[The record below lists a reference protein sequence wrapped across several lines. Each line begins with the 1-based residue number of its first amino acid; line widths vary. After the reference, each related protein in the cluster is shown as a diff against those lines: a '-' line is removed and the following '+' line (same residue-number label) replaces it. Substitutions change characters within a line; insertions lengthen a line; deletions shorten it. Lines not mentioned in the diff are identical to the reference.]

1 MHAMRVS
8 KYLMLLPALV
18 LPSVAGCS
26 HTVQFPS
33 ELANARLAYERVVEG
48 PAAMVDADRLHEAK
62 DALDAAERAYV
73 ERPESSWAR
82 DLAYIAER
90 RAELVDAET
99 GIILADR
106 RRALAERLRREESS
120 P

>member
-1 MHAMRVS
+1 MRVS

-18 LPSVAGCS
+18 LTSLAGCT
-26 HTVQFPS
+26 HTAQFPP
-33 ELANARLAYERVVEG
+33 ELANARLAYERVEDG
-48 PAAMVDADRLHEAK
+48 PAAMVNAEHLREAK
-62 DALDAAERAYV
+62 VALDAAEQACF
-73 ERPESSWAR
+73 EKPESPAAR

-90 RAELVDAET
+90 RAEFVEAET

-106 RRALAERLRREESS
+106 RKALAERLQKEESS

>member
-1 MHAMRVS
+1 MRVS

-18 LPSVAGCS
+18 SVSLTGACDHATGL
-26 HTVQFPS
+26 PS
-33 ELANARLAYERVVEG
+33 ELANARLAYERVEDG
-48 PAAMVDADRLHEAK
+48 PAAMVNAGRLREAK
-62 DALDAAERAYV
+62 DALDAAERAYR
-73 ERPESSWAR
+73 ERPDSSWAL

-99 GIILADR
+99 GIILADQR
-106 RRALAERLRREESS
+106 KALAERLRREESA